1 MSVLYNAVELK
12 SDSLFDCYKM
22 CLCYAVG
29 RIMLLDAQS
38 TGCNWPHPLALAINK
53 LRPAWFFV
61 NSTLNNSE
69 QRSKYIYEVV
79 TT

>member
-1 MSVLYNAVELK
+1 MSVLYNAVGLK
-12 SDSLFDCYKM
+12 SASLFDCYKM

-53 LRPAWFFV
+53 LRPA
-61 NSTLNNSE
+61 
-69 QRSKYIYEVV
+69 
-79 TT
+79 